1 MIPHILRRA
10 VATTSMA
17 TVLAL
22 AGIGTA
28 TVTSSLAPTPAAAAT
43 QQQAR
48 YGQPTLYTNDINAMS
63 RFYVALGFTELFR
76 FPQSGTQFATL
87 RKGDFY
93 LTLAT
98 FRAIRDATGINRVG
112 QAVLFGGDVTVLT
125 SDVDGLYATALRSGG
140 RSQMTPRNQPFGERQ
155 AYVTDPSGHLVG
167 ISTEN
172 GGGGT
177 G

>member
-1 MIPHILRRA
+1 MIPQIIRRGA
-10 VATTSMA
+10 VMTSMA

-28 TVTSSLAPTPAAAAT
+28 TVTSSLVPAPAAAAA
-43 QQQAR
+43 QQTR
-48 YGQPTLYTNDINAMS
+48 FGQPTLYTDDIDAMS

-76 FPQSGTQFATL
+76 FPESGTQFATL
-87 RKGDFY
+87 RKGDFF
-93 LTLAT
+93 LTMAT
-98 FRAIRDATGINRVG
+98 YGAIRDATGISRIVP
-112 QAVLFGGDVTVLT
+112 APVHSGDVTLLT
-125 SDVDGLYATALRSGG
+125 SDVDGMYAAALGAGG
-140 RSQMTPRNQPFGERQ
+140 VSQMTPRNQPFGERQ
-155 AYVTDPSGHLVG
+155 AFVTDPSGHLVG